1 MNIPPDDNGPPPSGL
16 GFDPSLSGAM
26 TGDISL
32 TGQNKSKTP
41 LLIVGVLAVAGIGGY
56 VWHAKKVRDERVQHV
71 RFLEEFQAFEK
82 DDLGK
87 FWLCALGP
95 NVDGTSLNDPS
106 QITMKVDQQ
115 FASDYKAYPVKVQDD
130 CVKAAKDAKEKVS
143 SMAALPAYSGALE
156 GYGKSITD
164 MADALAE
171 WGKTAPA
178 QIQAKMVSRNLEEYS
193 TAWHSFAGGAPAPE
207 VAAFDQF
214 LHCAVPDVDT
224 KYKDD
229 IALATFIFE
238 SCKQP
243 TYPEKLQEECGKLL
257 TDKTG
262 TVTKGFK
269 AAVQKFA
276 GEDPA
281 DQKAFSSCLRKSR
294 KGKMKGEL
302 MPVGE
307 KWIAFRTAREAV
319 LKLGQ
324 EALKE

>member
-1 MNIPPDDNGPPPSGL
+1 MNIPPDDNGPPTPGL
-16 GFDPSLSGAM
+16 GFDPGLSGAM

-32 TGQNKSKTP
+32 TGQNKSKLP
-41 LLIVGVLAVAGIGGY
+41 LIIVGVLVVVGIGAY
-56 VWHAKKVRDERVQHV
+56 VLHAKKLRAERVQHV

-87 FWLCALGP
+87 FWACALGP
-95 NVDGTSLNDPS
+95 NVDGTQLNDPS

-115 FASDYKAYPVKVQDD
+115 FASDYKAYPAKVQDD
-130 CVKAAKDAKEKVS
+130 CVKAAKDAKEKVA
-143 SMAALPAYSGALE
+143 SMAALPAYSTAIE
-156 GYGKSITD
+156 GYAKSITD
-164 MADALAE
+164 MADALSD
-171 WGKTAPA
+171 WGKSAPA
-178 QIQAKMVSRNLEEYS
+178 QIQAKMVSRNLEDYS
-193 TAWHSFAGGAPAPE
+193 TAWHSFAGGVPAPE
-207 VAAFDQF
+207 VIAFDQF

-238 SCKQP
+238 SCKKP
-243 TYPEKLQEECGKLL
+243 EYVEKLQEECGKQL
-257 TDKTG
+257 TDKAAAP
-262 TVTKGFK
+262 TKGFK
-269 AAVQKFA
+269 AAVQKFG

-281 DQKAFSSCLRKSR
+281 DQKAFSACLRKSR

-319 LKLGQ
+319 LKIGQ